1 MKLSNFVL
9 FQAIIDEKKDTYK
22 NSLHIEGR
30 RRRDR
35 RVPREA
41 LKKFRFSSFRHLFMS
56 RNDQA
61 LLNAT
66 GHDHRSFNMLLR
78 KFKRTYDYYM
88 IDRDTGRIRP
98 KVLDRDGAPMGK
110 PRDLT
115 ALGALGL
122 VLMW

>member
-1 MKLSNFVL
+1 MRFQTFLFISDFKLQISNTMKLSNFVL
-9 FQAIIDEKKDTYK
+9 FQAIIDEKNDTFK
-22 NSLHIEGR
+22 NSLDIEGR
-30 RRRDR
+30 RRCDR

-66 GHDHRSFNMLLR
+66 GHNHRSFNMLLR

-88 IDRDTGRIRP
+88 IDRDTG
-98 KVLDRDGAPMGK
+98 LF
-110 PRDLT
+110 
-115 ALGALGL
+115 
-122 VLMW
+122 

>member
-1 MKLSNFVL
+1 MKKN
-9 FQAIIDEKKDTYK
+9 DTFK
-22 NSLHIEGR
+22 NSLDIEGR

-41 LKKFRFSSFRHLFMS
+41 LKTFRFSSFRHLFMS

-88 IDRDTGRIRP
+88 IDSDTGRIRP
-98 KVLDRDGAPMGK
+98 KVLDLDGAPMGK

-115 ALGALGL
+115 AL
-122 VLMW
+122 